1 VSLVLRVQ
9 RYDYFSNHQNFL
21 KKKCISKES
30 FLHFLISVNLQDTLH
45 LIIIIYARQKTEA
58 EQGKQA
64 FLDLKVKNMQKN
76 LAVCKN
82 IGNFAAH
89 L

>member
-1 VSLVLRVQ
+1 
-9 RYDYFSNHQNFL
+9 
-21 KKKCISKES
+21 
-30 FLHFLISVNLQDTLH
+30 LQYNLH
-45 LIIIIYARQKTEA
+45 LIIIIYARKKTEA